1 MTVKTLLTADEY
13 LSLTDD
19 VRSELIRGE
28 IVEMPQ
34 PGSRHGYV
42 CGKVY
47 YVLET
52 WANST
57 GTGYAFT
64 NDTAIQTE
72 FDPDTVRGADVMF
85 VARDRLPAGIP
96 VGKMEA
102 TPNLCVEVLSPFDR
116 WAEVL
121 TKVAEYLDLGV
132 DEVWI
137 VDPARRW
144 VERHRP
150 DETSRRFAE
159 NEDLTDSPALPGFT
173 SPVAAFFAG
182 L

>member
-1 MTVKTLLTADEY
+1 MTVKALLTADEY

-42 CGKVY
+42 CGRVHV
-47 YVLET
+47 VLDA
-52 WANST
+52 WASAS
-57 GTGYAFT
+57 GTGYTFI

-72 FDPDTVRGADVMF
+72 FEPDTVRGADVMF
-85 VARDRLPAGIP
+85 VAKDRLPDGIP

-102 TPNLCVEVLSPFDR
+102 KPNLCVEVLSPFDR

-121 TKVAEYLDLGV
+121 SKVAEYLDLGV

-137 VDPARRW
+137 VDPAGRW

-150 DETSRRFAE
+150 DEISKRFAK
-159 NEDLTDSPALPGFT
+159 NEELTDSPALPGFT
-173 SPVAAFFAG
+173 TPVAAFFVG
-182 L
+182 T